1 VSEHAPEIPSEEVAS
16 EVEETAETATPA
28 SAEPNAN
35 ANEKEETPVLDV
47 HMPHA
52 THTWK
57 DFFIHLGT
65 ITAGLL
71 IAFALL
77 MVGTDTAQAPV
88 PPGGAW
94 PVWAYPVSAASPLV
108 VGDAAASSDEPVE
121 HVAGSAA
128 GYTKTQIANLFVAVD
143 WFPGSHPVMPAVVAT
158 GRRPAVYACAH
169 CHQPSGLGRPE
180 NQSLAGLSAAY
191 MEQQMV
197 DFKNDLRRSSE
208 PRMGPQSRMVLVAK
222 AATAEEIRVASE
234 YFAGLKPRKWI
245 RVVETDTAPVTRPQG
260 WMLVADSGGATEPI
274 GERVIEVSEDFA
286 QSELRNPTS
295 GFVAYVPNGS
305 LKAGESLVKTGGK
318 AGMLPCTVCHGQD
331 LKGQSMKG
339 MGDVPPIAGRSPSQM
354 ARQLI
359 DFRSG
364 ARHGVNSAA
373 MKALASE
380 LSDADVVAITGY
392 LASLNP

>member
-1 VSEHAPEIPSEEVAS
+1 MGSER
-16 EVEETAETATPA
+16 
-28 SAEPNAN
+28 
-35 ANEKEETPVLDV
+35 
-47 HMPHA
+47 
-52 THTWK
+52 
-57 DFFIHLGT
+57 
-65 ITAGLL
+65 
-71 IAFALL
+71 
-77 MVGTDTAQAPV
+77 AQAP
-88 PPGGAW
+88 GRDAGAAAEAW
-94 PVWAYPVSAASPLV
+94 PVWAYPVSATGPLM
-108 VGDAAASSDEPVE
+108 VGDTAAVSGEPVE
-121 HVAGSAA
+121 HVAGSSA
-128 GYTKTQIANLFVAVD
+128 GYTKTQIANLFVVAD
-143 WFPGSHPVMPAVVAT
+143 WFPGSHPAMPAVVAM

-180 NQSLAGLSAAY
+180 NQSLAGLPAAY
-191 MEQQMV
+191 MEEQMA
-197 DFKNDLRRSSE
+197 DFRNDLRRSSE

-245 RVVETDTAPVTRPQG
+245 RVVETDTVPVTRPQG

-295 GFVAYVPNGS
+295 GFVAYVPKGS

-373 MKALASE
+373 MKALASK